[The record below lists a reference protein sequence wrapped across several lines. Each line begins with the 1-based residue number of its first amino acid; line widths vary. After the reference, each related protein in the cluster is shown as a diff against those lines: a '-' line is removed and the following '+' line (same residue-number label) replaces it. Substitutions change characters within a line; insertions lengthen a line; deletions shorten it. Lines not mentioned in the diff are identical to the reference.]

1 LRCLVVS
8 KMPPPH
14 RSEELHFEGCNFF
27 RFRVVYS
34 LLSGRP
40 IVIEKIRPGDDN
52 PGLKEHETLLLK
64 LLNDITNGT
73 QTEISRTGTRLR
85 FTPGVLLGGEASLNC
100 GLTRCISFFLEAL
113 LLLSPFCKKPL
124 RVKLE
129 GITNA
134 PGEISVEAIRTTWL
148 PVYTKFVLNDE
159 DLDIKIVNR
168 GLLPEGGG
176 KIILT
181 APIVKKLR
189 PVQREK
195 VGKVCKIRGTAWVT
209 KVSPSLAH
217 RLIDG
222 AKQALRGYLT
232 DVYITVDQRKGA
244 HGGNSPGFGIV
255 LWAATT
261 EGVFYHGESMSKPRG
276 SADVPG
282 LPEEVGAEGALRLL
296 EQIYLG
302 GCTDGSAQAL
312 AATFMTLGEKDVNR
326 YLLGDL
332 SIYTVAALRHLQ
344 TFFGMVFKMED
355 WERLRKIEEKKKAI
369 KKVEKEEKKGTDD
382 EIKGESE
389 EKDVD
394 EMRLGST
401 NKILLTGVGVGFTN
415 LNKLAL

>member
-1 LRCLVVS
+1 
-8 KMPPPH
+8 MPPPH
-14 RSEELHFEGCNFF
+14 RSEELQFEGCNFF
-27 RFRVVYS
+27 RFRIAYS

-40 IVIEKIRPGDDN
+40 IVIDNIRSEDDN

-64 LLNDITNGT
+64 LLNDISNGT

-100 GLTRCISFFLEAL
+100 GLTRCISFYLETL
-113 LLLSPFCKKPL
+113 LLISPFCKKPL

-129 GITNA
+129 GVTNA
-134 PGEISVEAIRTTWL
+134 PGEISVEAIRTAWL

-176 KIILT
+176 KVIFT

-189 PVQREK
+189 PVQRDK

-222 AKQALRGYLT
+222 AKQALRGYIT
-232 DVYITVDQRKGA
+232 DVYITVDQRKGV
-244 HGGNSPGFGIV
+244 HGGNSPGFGVV
-255 LWAATT
+255 LWAETT
-261 EGVFYHGESMSKPRG
+261 EGVVYHGEAMSKPRG
-276 SADVPG
+276 SAAVPG
-282 LPEEVGAEGALRLL
+282 LPEEVGSEGALRLL

-326 YLLGDL
+326 FLLGDL
-332 SIYTVAALRHLQ
+332 SLYSVAALRHLK
-344 TFFGMVFKMED
+344 TFFGMIFKMED
-355 WERLRKIEEKKKAI
+355 WERLRKMEEKKKAI
-369 KKVEKEEKKGTDD
+369 EKVEKEEVRKEGEETEKK
-382 EIKGESE
+382 E
-389 EKDVD
+389 EEEERDPD
-394 EMRLGST
+394 EMRLGSK
-401 NKILLTGVGVGFTN
+401 NKVLLTGVGVGFSN